1 MRSTVNRSKLRM
13 PEFLKVYEVGPRDGL
28 QNEAALIA
36 SEDKIRLIDG
46 LVEAGLRSIE
56 VTSFVHPKAVP
67 QMADAGAIMR
77 LAMANHGHGQQQFAG
92 LVFNERGYERA
103 IESGCQAISIGV
115 AVSEAFS
122 QANTGMTNE
131 EALAKARK
139 LVDWAKRDGLWTRVY
154 LSTGWVC
161 PFQGPVRPERTIAY
175 AEQLWEMDMDELAIA
190 DTIGHANPLEVGRL
204 MEELGKRLGMDRLA
218 VHLHD
223 TQALG
228 MANSTAAIQA
238 GVRIH
243 DVSIGGLGGCPF
255 APGAAGNMATED
267 LVFLAYKLGLG
278 TGIDFVALWDVV
290 YEVEKLIGRRVGG
303 RIREWWESSGRLADE
318 GPLVSRLSPP

>member
-1 MRSTVNRSKLRM
+1 M
-13 PEFLKVYEVGPRDGL
+13 PEYLKIYEVGPRDGL
-28 QNEAALIA
+28 QNEATLITT
-36 SEDKIRLIDG
+36 EDKLRLIDG
-46 LVEAGLRSIE
+46 LVEAGLRNIE
-56 VTSFVHPKAVP
+56 LTSFVHPKAVP
-67 QMADAGAIMR
+67 QMADADQIMHQT
-77 LAMANHGHGQQQFAG
+77 LARHVGQGRQFTG

-103 IESGCQAISIGV
+103 LASGCQAIAIGV

-122 QANTGMTNE
+122 QANTGMSNE
-131 EALAKARK
+131 KALAKARK
-139 LVDWAKRDGLWTRVY
+139 LIDWARRDGLWTRVY

-161 PFQGPVRPERTIAY
+161 PFEGAVRPELTIAY
-175 AEQLWEMDMDELAIA
+175 AEQLWEMGMDELAIA

-204 MEELGKRLGMDRLA
+204 MEALGKRTDMNKLA

-278 TGIDFVALWDVV
+278 TGVDFVALWDVV
-290 YEVEKLIGRRVGG
+290 YEIEKLIGRKVGG
-303 RIREWWESSGRLADE
+303 RIRAWWESSGRLVEE
-318 GPLVSRLSPP
+318 GPQLDRLSPP

>member
-1 MRSTVNRSKLRM
+1 M
-13 PEFLKVYEVGPRDGL
+13 PDYLKIYEVGPRDGL
-28 QNEAALIA
+28 QNEATHIA
-36 SEDKIRLIDG
+36 TEDKTRLIDG
-46 LVEAGLRSIE
+46 LVNAGLRSIE
-56 VTSFVHPKAVP
+56 LTSFVHPKAVP
-67 QMADAGAIMR
+67 QMADADQIMHQS
-77 LAMANHGHGQQQFAG
+77 LAKHQDHQRQFTG

-103 IESGCQAISIGV
+103 ISSGCQAIAIGV

-122 QANTGMTNE
+122 QANTGMSNS

-139 LVDWAKRDGLWTRVY
+139 LVDWARRDGLWIRVY

-161 PFQGPVRPERTIAY
+161 PFQGPVRPEQTIAY
-175 AEQLWEMDMDELAIA
+175 AEKLWEMDMDELAIA

-204 MEELGKRLGMDRLA
+204 MEELGKRLDMDKLA

-267 LVFLAYKLGLG
+267 LVFLAFKLGMG
-278 TGIDFVALWDVV
+278 TGVDFAALWDVV
-290 YEVEKLIGRRVGG
+290 YELEAVIGRKIGG
-303 RIREWWESSGRLADE
+303 RIRAWWEASGRLSEE
-318 GPLVSRLSPP
+318 GLGFSRLSPS